1 MILDMRFSLHFP
13 VFNLPFACLVN
24 ERASPAF
31 VGASHV
37 LSWQSEL
44 RRTNEVSRF
53 ETFKLPMNRSSGS
66 ASNCT
71 HIYLIQTDFVCASNL
86 VYFGVS
92 RLAPNSTRKKR
103 KRRATHWHNNARVN
117 RRTVWCERQQQNS
130 EIVLRSTVSA
140 AKRPKGLRVDG
151 CVRCATE
158 KTTMNT
164 SSFTLHSTHYT
175 YFA

>member
-92 RLAPNSTRKKR
+92 RLAPNSTRKNESDEQLIGTTMHEWIGGLSDVSGSNKTA
-103 KRRATHWHNNARVN
+103 KLY
-117 RRTVWCERQQQNS
+117 CEALCRQ
-130 EIVLRSTVSA
+130 
-140 AKRPKGLRVDG
+140 PKGQKDCVDG